1 MLIRVR
7 SFVVRVFR
15 GKWVRWSLVLLLLL
29 MIVITV
35 GEKRILDHSRERLT
49 GDISV
54 LRHNEVGVVFG
65 TAAGSR
71 GGARNKFFVNRIN
84 AAAAIYHAGKVDH
97 LLLSGDNGTLS
108 YNEPMAMRKALMAA
122 GVDSTDITLDF
133 AGFSTFDTVV
143 RAKKVFGLDH
153 YTVISQRF
161 QNERAL
167 WIARAFGVDAI
178 GFDAAAVTEYGSA
191 YTWLR
196 ERGARIKMWIDLFIG
211 KEPHFL
217 GDPVTIGEQKL
228 P

>member
-1 MLIRVR
+1 MARIL
-7 SFVVRVFR
+7 R
-15 GKWVRWSLVLLLLL
+15 GKGFRWSMIVLLLGVILL
-29 MIVITV
+29 TM
-35 GEKRILDHSRERLT
+35 GEKRILDYSRDRLT
-49 GDISV
+49 GDIST
-54 LRHNEVGVVFG
+54 LQHNEVGLVFG

-71 GGARNKFFVNRIN
+71 GGGRNKFFVNRIN

-108 YNEPMAMRKALMAA
+108 YNEPKAMRKALMAA

-133 AGFSTFDTVV
+133 AGFSTFDSVV
-143 RAKKVFGLDH
+143 RAKKVFGLDRF
-153 YTVISQRF
+153 TVISQRF

-178 GFDAAAVTEYGSA
+178 GFDAEAVTEYGSA

-196 ERGARIKMWIDLFIG
+196 ERGARVKMWYDLFSG

-217 GDPVTIGEQKL
+217 GDPVTIGEQQL
-228 P
+228 PWVWPKD

>member
-1 MLIRVR
+1 M
-7 SFVVRVFR
+7 F
-15 GKWVRWSLVLLLLL
+15 LLLLV
-29 MIVITV
+29 MVVVMV
-35 GEKRILDHSRERLT
+35 GEMRILIYSGERLT
-49 GDISV
+49 GDV
-54 LRHNEVGVVFG
+54 ATLRHNEVGLVLG

-71 GGARNKFFVNRIN
+71 GGGRNKYFVNRIN
-84 AAAAIYHAGKVDH
+84 AAAAIYHAGRVDH
-97 LLLSGDNGTLS
+97 LLLSGDNRTQS

-133 AGFSTFDTVV
+133 AGFSTFDSVV
-143 RAKKVFGLDH
+143 RAKKVFGLDRF
-153 YTVISQRF
+153 TVISQRF

-196 ERGARIKMWIDLFIG
+196 ERGARVKMWMDLFTG

-217 GDPVTIGEQKL
+217 GDPVTIGEQQL

>member
-7 SFVVRVFR
+7 SFVVRVLR

-71 GGARNKFFVNRIN
+71 GGGRNKFFVNRIN

-153 YTVISQRF
+153 YTANAFRTNEHFGSHGPSGWMPLDSTQR
-161 QNERAL
+161 RL
-167 WIARAFGVDAI
+167 PSTARP
-178 GFDAAAVTEYGSA
+178 T
-191 YTWLR
+191 
-196 ERGARIKMWIDLFIG
+196 RGCGNVGHA
-211 KEPHFL
+211 
-217 GDPVTIGEQKL
+217 
-228 P
+228 